1 LRIPWEDRHFR
12 SFTIN
17 HQSSRRD
24 SLLAEQALGEGGDTG
39 DFDEQ
44 ADKGSE
50 GSQDGQRIVERD
62 ASRKEAPAVK

>member
-1 LRIPWEDRHFR
+1 M
-12 SFTIN
+12 N

-24 SLLAEQALGEGGDTG
+24 ALLAEEALGEGGNTG

-44 ADKGSE
+44 ADKGFE
-50 GSQDGQRIVERD
+50 GSQDGQGIVERD